1 MSNVSRKPV
10 AAVIP
15 VYNERRT
22 IADVVQR
29 TKPFV
34 DWVVVVDDG
43 STDGSVA
50 ALGGLG
56 VDVIRQPVNQGKG
69 AALLRGIEAAKE
81 AGAGFA
87 ITLDADGQ
95 HAAQQLDRLTK
106 ALAEGEADAAVG
118 TRFRGSGG
126 ERPVGLRRIAHRAI
140 AACLSGLTGRPVTD
154 PTSGLWAF
162 GARAV
167 VLLSEHY
174 PRGYSEPELLLFL
187 HRNGLR
193 VVEVP
198 VEMRAR
204 QGGRSSLTLPRAL
217 IALGRTA
224 LVMLV
229 APFRSAVGGRR
240 RHA

>member
-1 MSNVSRKPV
+1 VRSIVLVPS
-10 AAVIP
+10 
-15 VYNERRT
+15 YNEVATLASVVSELRERRPDL
-22 IADVVQR
+22 DVL
-29 TKPFV
+29 
-34 DWVVVVDDG
+34 VVDDA
-43 STDGSVA
+43 STDGTGDLLASLDA
-50 ALGGLG
+50 SWLQLGQHLGVGGAVRAGLRFARGLG
-56 VDVIRQPVNQGKG
+56 YECV
-69 AALLRGIEAAKE
+69 LRI
-81 AGAGFA
+81 
-87 ITLDADGQ
+87 DADGQ